1 MRNRKKLEI
10 KYVIFEKLVMLF
22 GLEKAERIFKIFDSK
37 LSKQ

>member
-22 GLEKAERIFKIFDSK
+22 GLEKEERIFKIFDSK
-37 LSKQ
+37 SIKS